1 MASAVIGALRV
12 NLGIDTAEF
21 WDGLND
27 AQRALGK
34 VGGGLKSV
42 GQNLSTYV
50 SAPLAAMGIG
60 VLKVA
65 GDFEASMN
73 RVQAATGATN
83 TEFEALQDL
92 ARTLGTE
99 TSKSALEAA
108 DMLEMLAK
116 NGIDTKDIL
125 GGAAESAIR
134 LSEATGGDLSKS
146 ADVAT
151 NVMEQFGRSAKD
163 LGPIVDQITAVTLD
177 SQFGFDQYADAIGQA
192 GGVAGSLGVSLT
204 DFNAAITSTA
214 GVFNSGAD
222 AGTSFKTFLLRLV
235 PQSDAAAEKMKE
247 LGLEF
252 FDATGKM
259 KPMAEIAEELET
271 GLAGLSDEAKND
283 ALGTIFGQDA
293 LRTAIALGTQG
304 AAGINEVTA
313 SINRA
318 GVAQEQADA
327 RTKGFNASLDKLS
340 DTFKDL
346 AISIGNSGV
355 LETVTS
361 VIDGVATAVSGLGKT
376 SPEILK
382 WGSIVAGVLAVGGP
396 VIIGLG
402 LLATAAAAIS
412 APVAATVAALAAL
425 AAGGVALYQNWD
437 VLKEKF
443 PTITG
448 IFETL
453 GSVMATTASGL
464 ATQTALISQY
474 LSQMLTGDLQG
485 AGQTVTQ
492 IFVNIGNTFTELA
505 NTVIPGA
512 GDMIKTKVSEIATY
526 IVDVFKALPGQMLQI
541 GTDIIA
547 GLWNGI
553 SAKWEEV
560 KGGVRSIMSYIPG
573 VAREETD
580 THSPSRVMHEIGQDI
595 MQGLSNGI
603 TQGSAGSTAAARTAA
618 QQVSAELSNV
628 STGTAGDPWAGLRQ
642 ATDGAKEGVS
652 GLADAGASVAD
663 KMASAFSSIIDG
675 SKKLKDVLKD
685 TLADI
690 GSSLLKSGLQGIFG
704 GLFNGGSGFKTNTT
718 LGAIL
723 GAVPG
728 FANGGSFQV
737 GGAGGID
744 SQLVAFKASPNERV
758 SITKPGQENRARGNS
773 FRGGDIIVQGDVSE
787 RNMAMIK
794 QAIDA
799 NNKKIMYARESE
811 WR

>member
-1 MASAVIGALRV
+1 MTFRSR
-12 NLGIDTAEF
+12 
-21 WDGLND
+21 
-27 AQRALGK
+27 
-34 VGGGLKSV
+34 
-42 GQNLSTYV
+42 
-50 SAPLAAMGIG
+50 
-60 VLKVA
+60 
-65 GDFEASMN
+65 
-73 RVQAATGATN
+73 
-83 TEFEALQDL
+83 
-92 ARTLGTE
+92 RT
-99 TSKSALEAA
+99 SQQ
-108 DMLEMLAK
+108 
-116 NGIDTKDIL
+116 
-125 GGAAESAIR
+125 
-134 LSEATGGDLSKS
+134 
-146 ADVAT
+146 
-151 NVMEQFGRSAKD
+151 NVMEQFGKSAKD

-259 KPMAEIAEELET
+259 KPMAEIAEELKT

-361 VIDGVATAVSGLGKT
+361 VIDSVATAVSGLSKT

-425 AAGGVALYQNWD
+425 AAGGLALYQNWD

-492 IFVNIGNTFTELA
+492 IFTNLGSMFSNLA
-505 NTVIPGA
+505 EIVFPGA
-512 GDMIKTKVSEIATY
+512 VEAIKAKCLELSTAITDA
-526 IVDVFKALPGQMLQI
+526 FAALPGKMIEIGSQI
-541 GTDIIA
+541 IQ
-547 GLWNGI
+547 GLISGI
-553 SAKWEEV
+553 QSKFGELKAYVQSWADALPQWMRDQL
-560 KGGVRSIMSYIPG
+560 GI
-573 VAREETD
+573 
-580 THSPSRVMHEIGQDI
+580 HSPSRVTHEIGQFVSE
-595 MQGLSNGI
+595 GLANGI
-603 TQGSAGSTAAARTAA
+603 AAGAPQATAEAAKAA
-618 QQVSAELSNV
+618 QSVSAQLSTV
-628 STGTAGDPWAGLRQ
+628 SAANGGDPWAGLRQ
-642 ATDGAKEGVS
+642 ATDGATD
-652 GLADAGASVAD
+652 GLSQMQDMGQSVASTIS
-663 KMASAFSSIIDG
+663 SAFSSLIDG
-675 SKKLKDVLKD
+675 SKSLKE
-685 TLADI
+685 TLVDALQSI
-690 GSSLLKSGLQGIFG
+690 GKSLLDSGLQALFG
-704 GLFNGGSGFKTNTT
+704 GGGAAPTVSGGGGGGFGSIISSVVGSLF
-718 LGAIL
+718 
-723 GAVPG
+723 G
-728 FANGGSFQV
+728 FAQGGTILP
-737 GGAGGID
+737 GGAGTVAGID
-744 SQLVAFKASPNERV
+744 SQVVAFRK
-758 SITKPGQENRARGNS
+758 KPSEQVDIYEPGKMRARGAS
-773 FRGGDIIVQGDVSE
+773 GASIRGGDVIIQGDVSE
-787 RNMAMIK
+787 KNLQAIRD
-794 QAIDA
+794 AIDA
-799 NNKKIMYARESE
+799 NNRRLPEQMANWQDNPRRRFAR
-811 WR
+811 